1 MIKGSYI
8 NNRNLLGI
16 IRRSCNYVDPRLMD
30 HGFRVS
36 DIIWKILERM
46 GGYTERQIRDVCLL
60 GLIHDIG
67 AYKTEEISRMVQF
80 ETMDVEPHE
89 IYGYLFIKYFSPL
102 KELAPCIL
110 HHHTWWRDLEGREEL
125 TDRQKEISQLLFLA
139 DRIDIAMTYEK
150 YSWEMCRERIRARV
164 GVMFAP
170 AIAEYVL
177 DPAFSIVLQQG
188 RRGTPEDWTDFMSDT
203 YSQEEVS
210 GYLMMLVYTIDFRSR
225 HTVTH
230 TVTTT
235 SISWKLSGILGMDE
249 EERNQIAC
257 GAVLHDLGKIGI
269 PVEILEYPGRLTPEA
284 MAVMRTHVDITEH
297 IFGGEID
304 ETVARIA
311 LRHHEKIDGSGYQKG
326 LRGEELTRGERL
338 VAVADI
344 VSALT
349 GTRSYKESYPKERV
363 VGILTSMKEDGLVDP
378 DIVDALIGHYD
389 EVIEEAEKHCQPLLD
404 RYKKIQEE
412 YLLLRKKSLRNF
424 KKNEGRTSHRL

>member
-1 MIKGSYI
+1 MIKGNYI

-36 DIIWKILERM
+36 DIIWKILSRM
-46 GGYTERQIRDVCLL
+46 GGYSERQMRDACLL
-60 GLIHDIG
+60 GLLHDIG
-67 AYKTEEISRMVQF
+67 AYKTEEISRIVHF
-80 ETMDVEPHE
+80 ETVDVEPHE

-102 KELAPCIL
+102 RELAPCIL
-110 HHHTWWRDLEGREEL
+110 HHHTWWRDLEPRKEL
-125 TDRQKEISQLLFLA
+125 SGRQKEIAQVIFLA
-139 DRIDIAMTYEK
+139 DRIDIALTYEK
-150 YSWEMCRERIRARV
+150 YSWEMFRERIQARK
-164 GVMFAP
+164 GSMFAP
-170 AIAEYVL
+170 ALVDLVL
-177 DPAFSIVLQQG
+177 EPDFYIDLQQE
-188 RRGTPEDWTDFMSDT
+188 RRGAAEDWTGLMSDA

-257 GAVLHDLGKIGI
+257 GAVLHDIGKIGI
-269 PVEILEYPGRLTPEA
+269 PTEILEYPGRLSPQA
-284 MAVMRTHVDITEH
+284 MAVMRTHVDITEK

-304 ETVARIA
+304 EAVARIA

-326 LRGEELTRGERL
+326 LKGEELTRGERL

-363 VGILTSMKEDGLVDP
+363 VGVLTSMKEDGLIDP
-378 DIVDALIGHYD
+378 DIVDILVEHYD
-389 EVIEEAEKHCQPLLD
+389 EVIEEAERDCRPLLD
-404 RYKKIQEE
+404 RYEKIKEE
-412 YLLLRKKSLRNF
+412 YLELAQQKAERREKHVRKV
-424 KKNEGRTSHRL
+424 